1 MKVAI
6 FNGSPRKNGN
16 TSQLV
21 DEFTR
26 KLSCRGVKAD
36 VMTLFDKNIKG
47 CMNCGACQKG
57 AVPGHCTIKDD
68 MSAAF
73 DLFLASDVIIIASP
87 IYMWQFT
94 PCTLAFLNRLH
105 CLTRGEDVNEM
116 AGKKLA
122 FLTTM
127 GDELEVAEF
136 SVGGLKEFCAYFGME
151 YIGGVAVPYAKK
163 EDIAS
168 GICLEDIMDLVGEIA

>member
-1 MKVAI
+1 MTIAV

-21 DEFTR
+21 DEFVR
-26 KLSCRGVKAD
+26 ALSSEGGGAE
-36 VMTLFDKNIKG
+36 VMTLFDKDIKG
-47 CMNCGACQKG
+47 CMNCGVCQKK

-73 DLFLASDVIIIASP
+73 DLFLSSDTIVLASP

-94 PCTLAFLNRLH
+94 PCTLAFMNRLH
-105 CLTRGEDVNEM
+105 CLVRGDSNEM

-122 FLTTM
+122 FLITM
-127 GDELEVAEF
+127 GDELEVSEY
-136 SVGGLKEFCAYFGME
+136 SVGGLKDFCEYFGME
-151 YIGGVAVPYAKK
+151 YVGGVAVPYATK
-163 EDIAS
+163 EEIAS
-168 GICLEDIMDLVGEIA
+168 GICAEDISDLIEQIV